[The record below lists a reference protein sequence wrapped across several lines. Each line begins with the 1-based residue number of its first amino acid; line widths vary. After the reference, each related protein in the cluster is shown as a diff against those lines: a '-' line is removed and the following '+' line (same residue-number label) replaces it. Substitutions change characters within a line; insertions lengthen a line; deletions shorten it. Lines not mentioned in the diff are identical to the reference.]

1 MRNKLNKK
9 SNKKKTIC
17 FDDVVPDFGIAS
29 HDEGQLNYGID
40 TQYFLGKYCEN
51 INIDKTIF
59 NQISN
64 ATGNPPAKVLR
75 KVQRER
81 GEEEFAFKRIFF
93 NYFKYKLH

>member
-64 ATGNPPAKVLR
+64 ATGNPPAKVLLTNGALLETE
-75 KVQRER
+75 REGGR
-81 GEEEFAFKRIFF
+81 GIC
-93 NYFKYKLH
+93 L